1 MFKRMNKRGDEGF
14 KLVNL
19 LIAIVVLVI
28 IILGIFYV
36 SNQGRNVG
44 ENIPSQVEVVTQACG
59 FVASP
64 DFRESYCNQI
74 REVGK
79 NKYVTCDY
87 ASETEG
93 FLIVNRD
100 QMKGICDTILQKN
113 RIVSQINEMKLK
125 SSATVNGFDVS
136 SYKA

>member
-1 MFKRMNKRGDEGF
+1 MNKKGDEGF

-19 LIAIVVLVI
+19 LIAIAVLVI
-28 IILGIFYV
+28 IIIGIIYV
-36 SNQGRNVG
+36 SNQGSTVG

-87 ASETEG
+87 AYDTKK
-93 FLIVNRD
+93 FLIVNGD
-100 QMKGICDTILQKN
+100 QMTNICDKTLQRS
-113 RIVSQINEMKLK
+113 RIISQIDEMKLK
-125 SSATVNGFDVS
+125 SSATVNDLSVN
-136 SYKA
+136 SYTNSQ